1 MATKT
6 GSGLIK
12 QRHLK
17 LSLDANDTKSFTGED
32 STNEW
37 GDDFT
42 KGGTEIT
49 NISSYPIDPLTA
61 PVWTRRNNSYNPIRV
76 KNPTKFYTGAH
87 WARTFWQ
94 GDIHNSS
101 TLSAGT
107 KVTVSGYYL
116 PWCSEMQDLI
126 AANRGLSS
134 DLIGIMFYSGAGH
147 GGDVLLIRPV
157 MTNPEDGSTM
167 YGYNNWWY
175 FEGTWTSPSGG
186 AANLRLED
194 RGWDYYY
201 NNTGTAGG
209 SEQYEVEYYWMNVQV
224 EYKGY
229 RTPFIANSGSSGGSR
244 STTDAWKDR
253 SGQSRHF
260 NIANQ
265 AGPKKA
271 QRHRV
276 TKRQGGEFWRQ
287 RSNQIANINS
297 IDLDGTDDY
306 MDLGT
311 DVDFKTTGGWT
322 VATWI
327 NYDSVPHAYNNTTAP
342 ANFIGADTIT
352 YNSWYWSVL
361 ESKLALW
368 DMSPGS
374 TWKLGN
380 TTLVSGRWYHAVLVS
395 DPNNNTYYCY
405 LNGQDDMS
413 SSWSSYNGSWQTS
426 RAGLK
431 IRYIGRGNTGN
442 IRMVN
447 GKIASTRVWDKPL
460 TAKDIQQLYN
470 AERKKYRL

>member
-1 MATKT
+1 MSTRT
-6 GSGLIK
+6 GAGLV
-12 QRHLK
+12 RARNLV
-17 LSLDANDTKSFTGED
+17 LSLDANDSKSFSGED

-49 NISSYPIDPLTA
+49 SISTYPIDPLTA
-61 PVWTRRNNSYNPIRV
+61 PVWTRRGTAYNPVRV

-87 WARTFWQ
+87 WPRTFWN
-94 GDIHNSS
+94 GDVQNGS

-116 PWCSEMQDLI
+116 PWCSDMDDLI
-126 AANRGLSS
+126 AANRGLTSTG
-134 DLIGIMFYSGAGH
+134 IGLMFYSSAGH
-147 GGDVLLIRPV
+147 GGDVLLISPT
-157 MTNPEDGSTM
+157 MTHPEDGSTM

-175 FEGTWTSPSGG
+175 FEATWTSPSGG
-186 AANLRLED
+186 ANTLRLED
-194 RGWDYYY
+194 RGWDYY
-201 NNTGTAGG
+201 NNNDGTSGG
-209 SEQYEVEYYWMNVQV
+209 SEIHEVEYYYMNVQV

-229 RTPFIANSGSSGGSR
+229 KTPFITNSGGSGGSR
-244 STTDAWKDR
+244 STTDVWKDR

-276 TKRQGGEFWRQ
+276 TRRQGGSFWETTTEA
-287 RSNQIANINS
+287 SKVNS
-297 IDLDGTDDY
+297 VDLDGTDDY

-327 NYDSVPHAYNNTTAP
+327 NYDSVPGSYNNTTAP
-342 ANFIGADTIT
+342 GNFIGADSIN

-361 ESKLALW
+361 SSKLALW
-368 DMSPGS
+368 DMGPGS
-374 TWKLGN
+374 VWKYGN
-380 TTLVSGRWYHAVLVS
+380 TTITSGRWHHAVLVS

-413 SSWSSYNGSWQTS
+413 SGWSAYNGSWQTS
-426 RAGLK
+426 RAGLR
-431 IRYIGRGNTGN
+431 IRYIGRGNSGN

-447 GKIASTRVWDKPL
+447 GKIGSTRVWDKPL
-460 TAKDIQQLYN
+460 TAKEIEHLYN
-470 AERKKYRL
+470 SERKKYGL

>member
-94 GDIHNSS
+94 GDIQNSS

-126 AANRGLSS
+126 VANRGLSS

-229 RTPFIANSGSSGGSR
+229 KTPFIANSGSSGGSR

-322 VATWI
+322 VSTWFKH
-327 NYDSVPHAYNNTTAP
+327 DVAETGLG
-342 ANFIGADTIT
+342 NFIGADSIN
-352 YNSWYWSVL
+352 YNSWYWCVHGQ
-361 ESKLALW
+361 KLALW
-368 DMSPGS
+368 DLSPGNV
-374 TWKLGN
+374 WKYGN
-380 TTLVSGRWYHAVLVS
+380 TTIAANTWYHATLVS
-395 DPNNNTYYCY
+395 DANNTNYYCY
-405 LNGQDDMS
+405 LNGKDDMS
-413 SSWSSYNGSWQTS
+413 SGWNAYNGSWQS
-426 RAGLK
+426 SKAGLR
-431 IRYIGRGNTGN
+431 IRYIGRGDAGN
-442 IRMVN
+442 GRYID
-447 GKIASTRVWDKPL
+447 GQIASTRVWDKPL
-460 TAKDIQQLYN
+460 TAKEIQQLYN